1 MPIRSSRVRNR
12 AGISLLE
19 AVAAIAIVGITSVS
33 ALEAVGSNMRTA
45 EKARRALEAEAL
57 ATSRLDFMDLLTD
70 RELQALP
77 DTVESGKFPKPLD
90 EYSWKTTASP
100 LAEQPGVYDVRI
112 TVEWPTGSYVVR
124 TYQYR
129 RPPLVTRR

>member
-1 MPIRSSRVRNR
+1 MPTSAEGVRNR
-12 AGISLLE
+12 AGFSLLE

-45 EKARRALEAEAL
+45 EKARRAQEAEAL
-57 ATSRLDFMDLLTD
+57 ATSRMDFMGLLTD

-77 DTVESGKFPKPLD
+77 DSVENGKFDKPLD
-90 EYSWKTTASP
+90 EYTWKTTSTP
-100 LAEQPGVYDVRI
+100 LADQAGVYDIRI
-112 TVEWPTGSYVVR
+112 TVEWPTGSYVIQ

-129 RPPLVTRR
+129 RPALATRR